1 MCGIAGRILAEP
13 GRIGSD
19 LVSLMRAMRHRGWDS
34 TGFAVYGIPRDT
46 GFVVRA
52 LVDRRDRLDASLDE
66 LLART
71 RAAGADFTA
80 DPTWDTTEQ
89 THVSV
94 RFEVSDPANLRRWID
109 ACDAIDLVE
118 LQSVGRSLEIIKD
131 VGDADEV
138 DAKHNVSA
146 FIGSHGLGH
155 VRLATES
162 LVSPVA
168 GHPFWARPFPD
179 VAIVHNGQLTN
190 YYTWK
195 RRLERAGYRFT
206 TENDSELISVWNSV
220 EMAAG
225 LTLTEALEKSRVD
238 LDGVFTYLLAT
249 IDHLGMAKDRF
260 AIKALTAVNEPDG
273 SALATEEQALRT
285 LYPHEVDVVNYA
297 EPSMVAT
304 WRAAPDGALVGAA
317 S

>member
-1 MCGIAGRILAEP
+1 MCGIAGRILNEP
-13 GRIGSD
+13 GSIGAD
-19 LVSLMRAMRHRGWDS
+19 LVALMRALRHRGWDS
-34 TGFAVYGIPRDT
+34 TGFALYGEPRSE

-52 LVDRRDRLDASLDE
+52 LIDDRSHLGDALDE
-66 LLART
+66 LIDRT
-71 RAAGADFTA
+71 RVHGADLLT
-80 DPTWDTTEQ
+80 DPTWDGTKQ
-89 THVSV
+89 RHVSV
-94 RFEVSDPANLRRWID
+94 RFEVSEPDDLRSWID

-118 LQSVGRSLEIIKD
+118 LQSVGRALEIVKD

-138 DAKHNVSA
+138 DEKHGISS
-146 FIGSHGLGH
+146 FRGTHGLGH

-195 RRLERAGYRFT
+195 RRLERRGYRFI
-206 TENDSELISVWNSV
+206 TENDSELIAVWNSV

-225 LTLTEALEKSRVD
+225 LSLEEALGKSRHD

-249 IDHLGMAKDRF
+249 AEGIGMAKDRW
-260 AIKALTAVNEPDG
+260 AIKPLACIETEPDG
-273 SALATEEQALRT
+273 MAISTEEQALRT
-285 LYPHEVDVVNYA
+285 LYSGDVPAVNYDEPMLVAAWRVA
-297 EPSMVAT
+297 EM
-304 WRAAPDGALVGAA
+304 A
-317 S
+317 SA